1 MQKPIDIS
9 INKDDPTN
17 FKQLF
22 LYVQKQNDTTV
33 EKSTRLKA
41 KLDLVSSDVE
51 QNASS
56 RHLLGGLILKGGE
69 KSLNS
74 YMTILALTIV

>member
-56 RHLLGGLILKGGE
+56 RHLLG
-69 KSLNS
+69 
-74 YMTILALTIV
+74 